1 MAKSQAIRPLFIL
14 AENPGLM
21 GQTIIQFTSD
31 DYNKELGSALIDAKN
46 DAEAISTFLAEY
58 KDSPET
64 LRSYSKEIERL
75 LLWCIHIGK
84 INISSLRRDHLLEY
98 QAFMKCPSPKKLW
111 CGSSVAKMTKAGV
124 VNENWRPY
132 AGKLGNASINKSLN
146 VLDSFFNYLVQ
157 TNYLIGNPLAVD
169 RKRKKRNQ
177 KSRIIDRYL
186 ELDEINAAL
195 DALSEYQTKDK
206 KIKFQVVRTRY
217 ILLLLF
223 YTGIRIA
230 EAANHR
236 MGNFMQRE
244 NNWFLR
250 VIGKGKKVREIPVP
264 NKLLQ
269 AMADFRLAVGLPSP
283 QPKFREKTPLIPMEN
298 LIQSIS
304 TRRISQIIKW
314 AFRQGAMLFEIDQPR
329 KVRSASAHWLRHSYV
344 TYLLNSGAPLKVAQE
359 NAGHSDIGTTM
370 LYCHVAQT
378 DRHAATRD
386 LSLEAK
392 KKQDKKCQD

>member
-1 MAKSQAIRPLFIL
+1 
-14 AENPGLM
+14 
-21 GQTIIQFTSD
+21 
-31 DYNKELGSALIDAKN
+31 
-46 DAEAISTFLAEY
+46 
-58 KDSPET
+58 
-64 LRSYSKEIERL
+64 
-75 LLWCIHIGK
+75 
-84 INISSLRRDHLLEY
+84 
-98 QAFMKCPSPKKLW
+98 
-111 CGSSVAKMTKAGV
+111 
-124 VNENWRPY
+124 
-132 AGKLGNASINKSLN
+132 
-146 VLDSFFNYLVQ
+146 
-157 TNYLIGNPLAVD
+157 
-169 RKRKKRNQ
+169 
-177 KSRIIDRYL
+177 
-186 ELDEINAAL
+186 
-195 DALSEYQTKDK
+195 
-206 KIKFQVVRTRY
+206 
-217 ILLLLF
+217 
-223 YTGIRIA
+223 
-230 EAANHR
+230 

-250 VIGKGKKVREIPVP
+250 VTGKGKKVREIPVP

-304 TRRISQIIKW
+304 TLRISQIIKW

-329 KVRSASAHWLRHSYV
+329 KASKLRSASAHWLRHSYV
-344 TYLLNSGAPLKVAQE
+344 TYLLESGAPLKVAQE